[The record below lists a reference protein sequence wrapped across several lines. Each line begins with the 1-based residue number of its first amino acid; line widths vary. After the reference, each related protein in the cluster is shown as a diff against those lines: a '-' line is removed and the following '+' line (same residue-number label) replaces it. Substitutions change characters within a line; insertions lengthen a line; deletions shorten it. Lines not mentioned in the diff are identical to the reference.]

1 MTSTMIEIAKE
12 KDNGVFAKLGMQYAL
27 AKWFTVDINAPCV
40 IEIIDTYLEC
50 IDNID
55 FKSWLYG
62 LYHDGMPMILTRE
75 RLEKN
80 YPDLMQVSEDLETIS
95 DLFMYLYDRE
105 FYVDNISDCI
115 YSTNFKHFERF
126 RLNYVGICMEYERLC
141 TIYEF
146 TELKWKDIDS
156 IVAIMNEYGYDIE
169 KDYDY
174 RTDDI
179 YETADNIIERL
190 QQIFYL

>member
-12 KDNGVFAKLGMQYAL
+12 KDNGVFAKLGMRTYVAQY
-27 AKWFTVDINAPCV
+27 FNVPITAPCV
-40 IEIIDTYLEC
+40 LEIVDTYLEC

-55 FKSWLYG
+55 FDKYVYG
-62 LYHDGMPMILTRE
+62 LYSRGRPIILTRDT
-75 RLEKN
+75 LQSL
-80 YPDLMQVSEDLETIS
+80 YSDLLNVSDDLETIV
-95 DLFMYLYDRE
+95 DLFMYLYDKE
-105 FYVDNISDCI
+105 FWIDYQSDCI
-115 YSTNFKHFERF
+115 YSTNFKDFDRCK
-126 RLNYVGICMEYERLC
+126 LNYVGICMEYERLC

-146 TELKWKDIDS
+146 TELTWKDIDS
-156 IVAIMNEYGYDIE
+156 MVQIMNEYGYDIE

-179 YETADNIIERL
+179 YKTADNIIERL